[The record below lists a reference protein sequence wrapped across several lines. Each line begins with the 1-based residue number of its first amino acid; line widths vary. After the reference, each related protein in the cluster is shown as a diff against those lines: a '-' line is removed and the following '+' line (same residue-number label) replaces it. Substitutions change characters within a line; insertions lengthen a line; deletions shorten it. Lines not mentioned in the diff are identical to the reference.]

1 MMQANGAGV
10 EPITAVIVGAGF
22 GGLGMAFQLRR
33 AGVTDFVILERSDQI
48 GGTWYDNS
56 YPRAACDIPSPLY
69 SFSFEQ
75 DFDWPR
81 FYSGQADIHRYLR
94 HCAEKHGLMRHVRLN
109 SELRRATFDEQ
120 RGLWRLELSGGE
132 RHVCRA
138 LIPATGPYLPVVV
151 VALLHR
157 PGWEL
162 AGLAALGVLIALRHR
177 GNLSRIAAGAEHTM
191 TEHTMTDPTM
201 EARDT

>member
-1 MMQANGAGV
+1 MKAGQI
-10 EPITAVIVGAGF
+10 ELQLVGAGF
-22 GGLGMAFQLRR
+22 GGLAMAFQLRR
-33 AGVTDFVILERSDQI
+33 AGVTDFLILERSDQI

-94 HCAEKHGLMRHVRLN
+94 HCAEKHGLMQHVRLN

-120 RGLWRLELSGGE
+120 RGLWNPFRPADRDSIFHLAREQLTRSAGE
-132 RHVCRA
+132 V
-138 LIPATGPYLPVVV
+138 
-151 VALLHR
+151 
-157 PGWEL
+157 EL
-162 AGLAALGVLIALRHR
+162 ARHTEESARRLLEALVTVEGYRTEVVFADDSYAGSGARE
-177 GNLSRIAAGAEHTM
+177 SR
-191 TEHTMTDPTM
+191 
-201 EARDT
+201 